1 MLPFWRSEPETP
13 RRIEIE
19 VQVETRVDVDY
30 DWLGEQEDEQEDD
43 GEGEGEGEAGE
54 EAENPCL
61 AHNSHDSAQSPTTT
75 PPFVRRAVTAV
86 SPDDT
91 TYKPSSSLR
100 RPYLENGMMFSS
112 NSDYDVR
119 VCLNPCPNF
128 TLGKHRRTIGVYL
141 AGALVCLLFF
151 FSCQESITPI
161 TLTRLF
167 CVFSLRWRIGPS
179 WMPLCCHRMQ
189 GSNGTTNHLSMLLS
203 SIGCRGSAPYWVLS

>member
-43 GEGEGEGEAGE
+43 GEGEGEEAGE
-54 EAENPCL
+54 EAENPSL
-61 AHNSHDSAQSPTTT
+61 VHNSHDSAQSPTTT
-75 PPFVRRAVTAV
+75 PPFTRRAVTAV

-91 TYKPSSSLR
+91 THKPSPSLR
-100 RPYLENGMMFSS
+100 RPYLESGMMFSS

-141 AGALVCLLFF
+141 AGALVCLLCFF
-151 FSCQESITPI
+151 FLPKIHNANNSYTPF
-161 TLTRLF
+161 LA
-167 CVFSLRWRIGPS
+167 SLVCAGE
-179 WMPLCCHRMQ
+179 LD
-189 GSNGTTNHLSMLLS
+189 LL
-203 SIGCRGSAPYWVLS
+203 GCRRAVIAC